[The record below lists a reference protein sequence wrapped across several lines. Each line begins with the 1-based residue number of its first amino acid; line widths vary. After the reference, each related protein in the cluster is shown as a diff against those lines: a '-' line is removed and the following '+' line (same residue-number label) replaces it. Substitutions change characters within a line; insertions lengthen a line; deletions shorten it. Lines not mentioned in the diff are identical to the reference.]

1 MGKWLQ
7 FQSLWDLEAEYTFNH
22 LQDSLANWQQLR
34 VLTDIKKAW
43 LTFNMSG
50 TRKSFR
56 VCVVDYEQMQA
67 RVDV

>member
-7 FQSLWDLEAEYTFNH
+7 FQSLCDLEVEYAFNH
-22 LQDSLANWQQLR
+22 LQDSLANRQQL
-34 VLTDIKKAW
+34 LTDIKKAW
-43 LTFNMSG
+43 STFNTSG